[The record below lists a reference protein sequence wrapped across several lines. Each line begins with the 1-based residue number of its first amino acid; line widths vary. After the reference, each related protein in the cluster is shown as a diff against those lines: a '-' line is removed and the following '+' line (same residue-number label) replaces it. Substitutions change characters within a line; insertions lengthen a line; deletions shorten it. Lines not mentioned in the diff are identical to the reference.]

1 MNIKDNLNAQ
11 PLLNLELLAKQVV
24 EGFISGIHK
33 SPFHGFSAEFAEHK
47 IYNKGEST
55 KHIDW
60 KLFAKTDKLYTK
72 RYEEET
78 NLRCH
83 MILDSSA
90 SMYYPEVKKLS
101 VTNLNKIGFGV
112 LAIAGLMN
120 ILKKQRDAV
129 GLSIY
134 SDAYNFYSSEKS
146 SERHHQML
154 LAKLSEVV
162 TDKNPA
168 QKTKTYTYLHQIAEK
183 MHKRSLVFLFTDMF
197 QTEEE
202 DEKLFDALQH
212 LKYNKHEVVLFH
224 LLDKEKELF
233 FNFDDAPKRF
243 VDVETNQH
251 IDLYAENVKEA
262 YQKELTSY
270 LSDIKLKCAQ
280 YKIKY
285 VAVDIAENF
294 ASVFNTYMVER
305 QKF

>member
-1 MNIKDNLNAQ
+1 
-11 PLLNLELLAKQVV
+11 
-24 EGFISGIHK
+24 
-33 SPFHGFSAEFAEHK
+33 
-47 IYNKGEST
+47 
-55 KHIDW
+55 
-60 KLFAKTDKLYTK
+60 
-72 RYEEET
+72 
-78 NLRCH
+78 
-83 MILDSSA
+83 MILDNSA
-90 SMYYPEVKKLS
+90 SMYYPEVKKLD
-101 VTNLNKIGFGV
+101 VNNLNKIGFGV

-154 LAKLSEVV
+154 LAKLSEVA
-162 TDKNPA
+162 TDTNPA
-168 QKTKTYTYLHQIAEK
+168 KKTETYTYLHQIAEK

-197 QTEEE
+197 QTAEE

-243 VDVETNQH
+243 VDVETNQQ
-251 IDLYAENVKEA
+251 IDLYADNVKEA

-285 VAVDIAENF
+285 VAVDVAQNF